1 MKIMNGKSQLRT
13 ISKAFPV
20 SISVLE
26 VLFLVLLGVIAVVL
40 RAKLRIPM
48 QMPGRHGLE
57 VMALLMIG
65 RKASDLPIATSISTL
80 AASLMV
86 LFPFMGFSDPSM
98 PVIYLLMGVVIDV
111 LYRFV
116 RLFRENIILFSALG
130 GIAYMVIPLSRI
142 VVHFTTGYIYPSFA
156 RTGYLYPVFT
166 HFLFG
171 AGGALLAG
179 AVVYAVKRGRRTK
192 DEEEE
197 R

>member
-1 MKIMNGKSQLRT
+1 MKDMNGKSQLRT
-13 ISKAFPV
+13 ISRAFPV

-26 VLFLVLLGVIAVVL
+26 VLFLVSLGVIAVVL

-65 RKASDLPIATSISTL
+65 RKASNLPIATSISTF
-80 AASLMV
+80 AAAFMV
-86 LFPFMGFSDPSM
+86 MFPFMGFSDPSM
-98 PVIYLLMGVVIDV
+98 PVIYILMGVVIDI

-179 AVVYAVKRGRRTK
+179 AIVYAIKRTRRSVG
-192 DEEEE
+192 EEED